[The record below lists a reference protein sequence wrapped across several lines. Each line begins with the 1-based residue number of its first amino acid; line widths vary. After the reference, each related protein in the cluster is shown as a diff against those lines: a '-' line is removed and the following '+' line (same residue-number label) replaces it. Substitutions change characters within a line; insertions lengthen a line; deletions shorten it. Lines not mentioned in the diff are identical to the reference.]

1 MKSARKTTLIA
12 IVAAS
17 LLAAFVL
24 AMLYYP
30 KMTKGK
36 PSVSLSEAS
45 AAGAEVNPGAE
56 SSVLEYAVVT
66 PDTVQQVVASMSRE
80 DTYHRTVSVES
91 FWSGGSSKD
100 SVEVWKRL
108 DAVRVSVKS
117 EEGGEKNYI
126 LTGDKVY
133 IWYGSESEY
142 YSGASVSALGS
153 LTEQAD
159 LFMLTQGYEQL
170 AQMDKSAVK
179 DAGYIEYEGEMC
191 IFAEVTEP
199 ELGYTEKYYVSVRT
213 GLLFALE
220 VFDGET
226 PVYRM
231 SSVYTEITEPS
242 DEAFILPDGASVLPN
257 S

>member
-1 MKSARKTTLIA
+1 MNASAF
-12 IVAAS
+12 AS
-17 LLAAFVL
+17 KNACSS
-24 AMLYYP
+24 P
-30 KMTKGK
+30 RRE
-36 PSVSLSEAS
+36 PE
-45 AAGAEVNPGAE
+45 AAGAQNPALAE
-56 SSVLEYAVVT
+56 GSVLEYTVVT
-66 PDTVQQVVASMSRE
+66 PDTVQQVVASMDRE
-80 DTYHRTVSVES
+80 DTYYRTISVES
-91 FWSGGSSKD
+91 FWSGGSRRN

-108 DAVRVSVKS
+108 DAVRVSV
-117 EEGGEKNYI
+117 EDEDGEAKNYI
-126 LTGDKVY
+126 LTGDRVY

-142 YSGASVSALGS
+142 YSGAAASALGS

-159 LFMLTQGYEQL
+159 IFMLTQGYEQL
-170 AQMDKSAVK
+170 AGMDKSAVK

-226 PVYRM
+226 PVYSM

-242 DEAFILPDGASVLPN
+242 DEAFILPDGVSVLPN